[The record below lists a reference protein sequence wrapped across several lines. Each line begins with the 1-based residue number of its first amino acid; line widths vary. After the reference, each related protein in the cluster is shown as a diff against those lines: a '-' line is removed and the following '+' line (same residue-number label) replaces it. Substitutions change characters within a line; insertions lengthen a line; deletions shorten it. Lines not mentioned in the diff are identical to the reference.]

1 LLTRP
6 HVLCVGSANLDH
18 VLEIDELP
26 AGEGKQLARASRWSG
41 GGIAATAAVAVT
53 SLGGRATWCGLT
65 GDDSTGLM
73 LTGMLKEA
81 GVEFCDKSVVPE
93 GRTPVAA
100 VLVDAA
106 GRRWLGWHAGERLDP
121 AAVPPQLP
129 DLVDV
134 DAMIA
139 DGWSIPLSTEA
150 FTQARARGIPRVLD
164 FEIAERDGVVGLA
177 GLADHVIF
185 SAEGLVGFTGIGEV
199 DAALCA
205 AGDRLPDTVVA
216 VTLGPDGSAWMTAEG
231 VTRVPAPQVHARDTT
246 GCGDVFH
253 GAYALALAE
262 GLPFPRAAVFATAA
276 AALKAERG
284 NGWDGMPNRANTDS
298 LISKGWT

>member
-1 LLTRP
+1 MLTRP

-106 GRRWLGWHAGERLDP
+106 GRRWLG
-121 AAVPPQLP
+121 
-129 DLVDV
+129 
-134 DAMIA
+134 
-139 DGWSIPLSTEA
+139 
-150 FTQARARGIPRVLD
+150 
-164 FEIAERDGVVGLA
+164 
-177 GLADHVIF
+177 
-185 SAEGLVGFTGIGEV
+185 
-199 DAALCA
+199 
-205 AGDRLPDTVVA
+205 
-216 VTLGPDGSAWMTAEG
+216 
-231 VTRVPAPQVHARDTT
+231 
-246 GCGDVFH
+246 
-253 GAYALALAE
+253 
-262 GLPFPRAAVFATAA
+262 
-276 AALKAERG
+276 
-284 NGWDGMPNRANTDS
+284 
-298 LISKGWT
+298 